1 MEKRS
6 YRGFIIYCLLAIVV
20 SIIISYLKCQWSWP
34 RLLSFGWVINIF
46 WLCLATY
53 FIVRG
58 RNVRMKWDVTVKPIA
73 HVSLRAT
80 LSLFILLCFFFI
92 FPEFFL
98 DPLISFSSLM
108 YLRTLLLV
116 SLFIGFS
123 SAVAFSLGWATSIQI
138 SQDKKGSLV
147 RVLSNLVVAISFF
160 GIIMAVFSHIAPSEL
175 WIERIP
181 ENFSGEDLLGLFGQY
196 ASTILYFSS
205 ICIGLSFVTTGIMMR
220 MVSEDANRLFFFL
233 GILFCSSIGL
243 LLGYLMGPLVFFAV
257 TEVVFASGAMI
268 CIGLITCM
276 LST

>member
-1 MEKRS
+1 
-6 YRGFIIYCLLAIVV
+6 
-20 SIIISYLKCQWSWP
+20 
-34 RLLSFGWVINIF
+34 
-46 WLCLATY
+46 
-53 FIVRG
+53 
-58 RNVRMKWDVTVKPIA
+58 
-73 HVSLRAT
+73 
-80 LSLFILLCFFFI
+80 
-92 FPEFFL
+92 
-98 DPLISFSSLM
+98 M

-138 SQDKKGSLV
+138 SQNKKGSLV

-181 ENFSGEDLLGLFGQY
+181 ETFSGEDLLGLFGQY

-220 MVSEDANRLFFFL
+220 LVSEGDNRLFFFL